1 MLGSWLWM
9 LGMGFF
15 VGQIVGRLGMPPL
28 LGMIGVGILLGPQ
41 MGNVLSGEVLAAADD
56 LRVLAVMII
65 LMKAGLGLD
74 REKLAQQGSVALRL
88 GFLPAACEAVIV
100 ALLGMGLFGLD
111 FPTGLLLGCVI
122 GAESP
127 AVIVPGMLRLKS
139 LGWGVTKGIPD
150 AILTGSALSDV
161 LLLLVFS
168 LLLSFLG
175 QGRGE
180 SVHLLGWEL
189 SPLQWLPFQVVI
201 EIGMGLVMGYLGAR
215 ALVSLLTR
223 QNWTRNTVQ
232 DVLLAACMALWLV
245 IFPRVWPYFSGYL
258 AAMAMGFFLIELD
271 APLARRLRSGFD
283 ALWTVAEIVLFVLLG
298 AALNLSVLGS
308 VFLPGILLLSLGLM
322 VGRGLGWWLSTLGS
336 NWNLRERLF
345 LLPGNMAK
353 ATVQAAIGGIPL
365 AEGLAGGETI
375 LALAALSILV
385 TAPLGAWS
393 TQVFAPKLLAKGEVD
408 PTKVGSQGK
417 VSFLAA
423 VDTSPLAEA
432 VLRKVADLARRVEGE
447 VIVLHVTDQPQ
458 GIPAQQLQQL
468 SQRLLADIRYQFCL
482 RSGPLAET
490 IVEMA
495 SERQVTDVV
504 MGKRGHRGWDQ
515 VLVGSTS
522 QAVLETSPIPVILVE
537 ENGFTTAEGHRKLS
551 ARALPNGQEPSLP
564 KES

>member
-1 MLGSWLWM
+1 MLGSWLWI

-41 MGNVLSGEVLAAADD
+41 LGDVLSAEVLAAADD
-56 LRVLAVMII
+56 LRLLAVMII

-88 GFLPAACEAVIV
+88 GFLPAACEAVAV
-100 ALLGMGLFGLD
+100 AVVAMGLFGLD

-175 QGRGE
+175 QGTEGGI
-180 SVHLLGWEL
+180 SLLGMEL

-201 EIGMGLVMGYLGAR
+201 EIVMGVVMGYLGAR
-215 ALVSLLTR
+215 ALVSLLTG
-223 QNWTRNTVQ
+223 QNWTRNSVQ

-245 IFPRVWPYFSGYL
+245 IFPRLWPYFSGYL
-258 AAMAMGFFLIELD
+258 AVMAMGFFLIELD
-271 APLARRLRSGFD
+271 APLARRLRGGFD

-298 AALNLSVLGS
+298 ASLDLSVLGS
-308 VFLPGILLLSLGLM
+308 VLLPGILLLALGLLL
-322 VGRGLGWWLSTLGS
+322 GRGLGWWLSTLGS
-336 NWNLRERLF
+336 NWNGRERLF

-365 AEGLAGGETI
+365 AQGIAGGEVI

-385 TAPLGAWS
+385 TAPLGAWL
-393 TQVFAPKLLAKGEVD
+393 TQLFAPKLLEKGEVD

-432 VLRKVADLARRVEGE
+432 VLRKVADLARRVDGE
-447 VIVLHVTDQPQ
+447 VIVLHVTDEPQ
-458 GIPAQQLQQL
+458 GKEVEQLRQL
-468 SQRLLADIRYQFCL
+468 TQRLLADIRHQFWL

-490 IVEMA
+490 IVNVA
-495 SERQVTDVV
+495 SEKQVTDVV
-504 MGKRGHRGWDQ
+504 MGKRGHRGWEQ

-537 ENGFTTAEGHRKLS
+537 EEDFKKREIPLLEGQKS
-551 ARALPNGQEPSLP
+551 
-564 KES
+564 

>member
-1 MLGSWLWM
+1 MLGSWLWI

-15 VGQIVGRLGMPPL
+15 VGQIVGRLGIPPL

-41 MGNVLSGEVLAAADD
+41 LGDVLSAEVLAAAGD
-56 LRVLAVMII
+56 LRLLAVMII

-88 GFLPAACEAVIV
+88 GFLPAACEAVVV
-100 ALLGMGLFGLD
+100 AVVAMGLFGLD
-111 FPTGLLLGCVI
+111 FPTGLLLGCVV

-175 QGRGE
+175 QGAEGGI
-180 SVHLLGWEL
+180 SLLGIEL

-201 EIGMGLVMGYLGAR
+201 EIVMGVVMGYLGAR
-215 ALVSLLTR
+215 VLVSLLTQ
-223 QNWTRNTVQ
+223 QNWTRNSVQ
-232 DVLLAACMALWLV
+232 DVLLAACMALGLV
-245 IFPRVWPYFSGYL
+245 IFPQVWPYFSGYL
-258 AAMAMGFFLIELD
+258 AVMAMGFFLIELD
-271 APLARRLRSGFD
+271 APLARRLRGGFD

-298 AALNLSVLGS
+298 ASLDLSVLGS
-308 VFLPGILLLSLGLM
+308 VLLPGILLLALGLLL
-322 VGRGLGWWLSTLGS
+322 GRGLGWWLSTLGS
-336 NWNLRERLF
+336 NWNGRERLF

-365 AEGLAGGETI
+365 AQGIAGGEVI
-375 LALAALSILV
+375 LALAALSILL
-385 TAPLGAWS
+385 TAPLGAWL
-393 TQVFAPKLLAKGEVD
+393 TQLFAPKLLEKGEVD

-423 VDTSPLAEA
+423 VDTSALAEA
-432 VLRKVADLARRVEGE
+432 VLRKVADLARRVDGE
-447 VIVLHVTDQPQ
+447 VIVLHVTDEPQ
-458 GIPAQQLQQL
+458 GKGVEKLRQLT
-468 SQRLLADIRYQFCL
+468 QRLLADIRHQFCL
-482 RSGPLAET
+482 ASGPVVET
-490 IVEMA
+490 IVDWA
-495 SERQVTDVV
+495 GERQVTDVV
-504 MGKRGHRGWDQ
+504 IGKRGHRGWEQ

-537 ENGFTTAEGHRKLS
+537 EEDFKRSRIPISEGRKS
-551 ARALPNGQEPSLP
+551 
-564 KES
+564 